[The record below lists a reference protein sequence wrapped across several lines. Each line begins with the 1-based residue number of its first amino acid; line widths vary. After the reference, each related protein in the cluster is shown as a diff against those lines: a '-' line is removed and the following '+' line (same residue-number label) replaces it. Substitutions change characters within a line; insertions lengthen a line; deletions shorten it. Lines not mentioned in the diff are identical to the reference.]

1 MHAKNKIGPFIATLI
16 CLNSM
21 VGAGLFINPKPLT
34 IIAGPLGFAG
44 YILAA
49 IVLLPIIYC
58 TAELASL
65 HPVSGGIYVFGRSYL
80 GPVFGFLSCWS
91 YFVGKTSSAALMAHK
106 FMEFLQGAIPA
117 LANVPI
123 LLCDFALI
131 FLLIGFN
138 LAGVFIG
145 GRSQYIFTAMR
156 IIPLLAAFA
165 VGFSLFNG
173 DNFEVVFTDL
183 GNVFLSLPIAV
194 FAFLGFEMI
203 CAVGHLIQDS
213 KQNIK
218 KVILT
223 SFGIVATLSVLFQLA
238 VFGVLGLS
246 LQTIDS
252 PLTNLFEFAL
262 PANPFLGSCFG
273 AMVFVAILGTC
284 FGILT
289 SNCWNL
295 FTLANNNHLPF
306 KSFLTRVSANN
317 VPWGSLLTHGIISC
331 TFLAVT
337 TDQISLQNMTVFAQ
351 VISYLFTTVAA
362 LSAVRWFKAT
372 AMPAWI
378 PQLGITSSL
387 CVLVLALLRIINSG
401 VSFSFAA
408 ILLIGIV
415 SMFIR
420 RYLKIA

>member
-1 MHAKNKIGPFIATLI
+1 MHAKNKIGPVVATLI

-21 VGAGLFINPKPLT
+21 IGAGLFINPKPLT
-34 IIAGPLGFAG
+34 IIAGPLGFLG

-65 HPVSGGIYVFGRSYL
+65 HPVSGGVYVFSRSYL

-106 FMEFLQGAIPA
+106 FMQFLQGAIPA
-117 LANVPI
+117 LAGIPI
-123 LLCDFALI
+123 LLCDFILI
-131 FLLIGFN
+131 FFLIGLN
-138 LAGVFIG
+138 LAGMFVG

-165 VGFSLFNG
+165 VGFSLFDGN
-173 DNFEVVFTDL
+173 NFEIVFSDL

-203 CAVGHLIQDS
+203 CAIGHLIQDS
-213 KQNIK
+213 KKNIK
-218 KVILT
+218 RVILS
-223 SFGIVATLSVLFQLA
+223 SFAVVVTLSVLFQLA
-238 VFGVLGLS
+238 VFGLLGLS
-246 LQTIDS
+246 LQVIDS
-252 PLTNLFEFAL
+252 PLNKLFEIAI
-262 PANPFLGSCFG
+262 PANPTLGSCFG

-306 KSFLTRVSANN
+306 KSFLIRVSANN
-317 VPWGSLLTHGIISC
+317 VPWGSLLTHGAISC
-331 TFLAVT
+331 TFLAIT

-351 VISYLFTTVAA
+351 VVSYFFTTLAA
-362 LSAVRWFKAT
+362 LSAVKWFKVT
-372 AMPAWI
+372 CMPAWI
-378 PQLGITSSL
+378 PWLGIASSL
-387 CVLVLALLRIINSG
+387 CVLSLALLRIINSG

-408 ILLIGIV
+408 ILLVGIA

-420 RYLKIA
+420 RFVKTA